1 MSKRDGSQRQ
11 PNRKPRQSPLKLEEH
26 YADLDTRKKLGISRC
41 DREMRNLRRRRKV
54 IREIVP
60 TSVWYD
66 DWRDGAQFPPPA
78 DTRWTEMR
86 PVAHPI
92 LHSLPPEQAGPTEA
106 KTLWPRY
113 YHTSQGGTFEGH
125 LFEVFGHR
133 GVYDGTAAGTPT
145 RTYTTDSPSAEAFQI
160 VEMMRQ
166 GGLPLVV
173 EQVRLMPED
182 DGSLRREIETF
193 EQTGFTGDQV
203 ERLREYVRKHGRRK
217 VELAPV
223 EVPAVPPVAAKGR
236 PPIARVGQQRTVAA
250 GRS

>member
-1 MSKRDGSQRQ
+1 MSKRDGSQQ
-11 PNRKPRQSPLKLEEH
+11 QSH
-26 YADLDTRKKLGISRC
+26 RKKRESPKELEDKYDSVVERALKGAARC
-41 DREMRNLRRRRKV
+41 NRELRHLRRRQKV
-54 IREIVP
+54 FRAIVP
-60 TSVWYD
+60 SSPWYR
-66 DWRDGAQFPPPA
+66 DWFNGAQFPPPA

-92 LHSLPPEQAGPTEA
+92 LHTLPPEQAGPTEA
-106 KTLWPRY
+106 QTLWPRY

-160 VEMMRQ
+160 VEMARQ

-193 EQTGFTGDQV
+193 ERTGFTGDQV